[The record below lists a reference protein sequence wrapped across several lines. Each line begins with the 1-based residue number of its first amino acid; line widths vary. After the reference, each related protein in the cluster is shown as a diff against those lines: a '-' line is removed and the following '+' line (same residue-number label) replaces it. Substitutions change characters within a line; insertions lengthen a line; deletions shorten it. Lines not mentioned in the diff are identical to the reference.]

1 MSAMQR
7 LQEAKM
13 NDLRSRLEY
22 ERECLIEELRD
33 DQLDDE
39 ERYYLYRDIDE
50 IDRQL
55 SLLEN

>member
-1 MSAMQR
+1 MS
-7 LQEAKM
+7 
-13 NDLRSRLEY
+13 DLRSRLEY

-55 SLLEN
+55 SLLED